1 MKKSDFESYEFEIRF
16 QPKKEEQ
23 PKDKET
29 LKQMLLNAGKDKEKK
44 PID

>member
-1 MKKSDFESYEFEIRF
+1 MKKSDFESYEFETRF
-16 QPKKEEQ
+16 LPKKEEK

-29 LKQMLLNAGKDKEKK
+29 LKQMLIDAGKDEENK